1 LFLENTQELGLQL
14 QRDIADLIEKDC
26 ALVRKLEPAD
36 AMRNSARE
44 GALFM
49 TKQFTFSMRS
59 AISRWSCNPSSCV
72 FSRNKN
78 SNA

>member
-1 LFLENTQELGLQL
+1 MTPQGIVKNEG
-14 QRDIADLIEKDC
+14 
-26 ALVRKLEPAD
+26 
-36 AMRNSARE
+36 NSARE